1 MSDETVVL
9 EHTTETIVVT
19 ESVPEI
25 VVLESGMPGA
35 RGPAGGGASAALVH
49 DQAAPS
55 ASWLIPHTFGRL
67 PAVALYGTDGA
78 LFGADVTATTSAVTV
93 TLSVPTAGKAILT

>member
-1 MSDETVVL
+1 MSDEVIVN
-9 EHTTETIVVT
+9 EQGPQIVV
-19 ESVPEI
+19 VQ
-25 VVLESGMPGA
+25 SGMPGA

-49 DQAAPS
+49 DQAAPA